1 MQREDSPPC
10 SYCSC
15 ASSPCQSTETNGAAH
30 PCASAPLVWSPQAW
44 RLVTITCPEQN
55 LKTTSLPSACSLK
68 VYIFSLTLCR
78 DLRCSSSVP
87 LSLMAWINA
96 DHTRTWHRAGAHL
109 GAGDSCRR
117 GCSLSITKIRGSW
130 ASQLLSKQQLHKL
143 KLPRAR
149 WSKLA
154 RPVRPGVQVL

>member
-1 MQREDSPPC
+1 MAVPVRAPRPMGLRIPAPEPPWCGHPKPGGGSP
-10 SYCSC
+10 SHI
-15 ASSPCQSTETNGAAH
+15 QSKNSRQH
-30 PCASAPLVWSPQAW
+30 PFLLPAL
-44 RLVTITCPEQN
+44 
-55 LKTTSLPSACSLK
+55 LKAN
-68 VYIFSLTLCR
+68 IFFLTLCR

-87 LSLMAWINA
+87 LKLMAWINA
-96 DHTRTWHRAGAHL
+96 EHAHTWRRAGAHL